1 MVGGA
6 EGRRLFEECDYFKYF
21 RPREAINR
29 WKAIIRGNTVYF
41 HVQFDIY
48 LGMASGEQVHFL
60 F

>member
-1 MVGGA
+1 MAGGA
-6 EGRRLFEECDYFKYF
+6 ERRPLFEGCDYFKHF

-29 WKAIIRGNTVYF
+29 WKAIIRGNTVYL

-48 LGMASGEQVHFL
+48 LGMASDVQVQFL